1 MNRAEVEHTGISALK
16 IRANIEYEI
25 DSIVVD
31 VCGFEKLDLTRN
43 SNNENDSG
51 SSPLPNSNNNKKG
64 KGVGGFDRKLL
75 LYKRK

>member
-1 MNRAEVEHTGISALK
+1 MNRPEVEHTGISALK
-16 IRANIEYEI
+16 IRANIECEI

-64 KGVGGFDRKLL
+64 KGGGGFDRKLL